1 MIVTVRPTNR
11 QLSKLVDLLDQSNEV
26 VLVRDG
32 HPVARLVLA
41 NSSTK
46 PLLGGEISWE
56 EGWERALTLKAV

>member
-1 MIVTVRPTNR
+1 MTIHPTNR